1 MYTFSFLLRSSQ
13 NVVSHKKSLLTSLA
27 LHFPFLSSL
36 IGRGFSQPENDGAVC
51 ASKPIV
57 DASSSTDN
65 GTISNLDSANCA
77 IDYLNQCPQEIQ
89 NDVSTSSEI
98 ESEAKSSEWS
108 HDLFHEN
115 SNETKHAYN
124 IVLDLLCY
132 AEQPGIQ
139 NEHLSIRNIGPGFD
153 IAQLWAKDF
162 VDYCYIHH
170 LYLQLLQEAERESE
184 KSWTPVIEIQFRGG
198 SYRGRCQGG
207 LPEGKGRLTFKDGSF
222 YDGMWRNGKR
232 CGLGTLYYSN
242 GDVFQGSWRDDL
254 IHGKVIS
261 TWTARYQAVP

>member
-36 IGRGFSQPENDGAVC
+36 IGRGFSQPEHDGAVC

-89 NDVSTSSEI
+89 NDVSTS
-98 ESEAKSSEWS
+98 
-108 HDLFHEN
+108 
-115 SNETKHAYN
+115 
-124 IVLDLLCY
+124 C
-132 AEQPGIQ
+132 
-139 NEHLSIRNIGPGFD
+139 
-153 IAQLWAKDF
+153 
-162 VDYCYIHH
+162 VDYCYIH

-254 IHGKVIS
+254 IHGKVIG
-261 TWTARYQAVP
+261 TRTARYQA